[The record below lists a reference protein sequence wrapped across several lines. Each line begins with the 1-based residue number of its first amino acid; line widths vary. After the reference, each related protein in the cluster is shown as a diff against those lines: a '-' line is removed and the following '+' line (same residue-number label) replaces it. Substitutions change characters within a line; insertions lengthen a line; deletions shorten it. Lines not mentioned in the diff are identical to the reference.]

1 MLGALPEAVSQT
13 SLRNIVLA
21 GEALTPRRLAPW
33 WQRVGERT
41 RIVNMYGPTETTVY
55 VSYGVVAPVGGLGA
69 SPIGEPLPDIGWRVL
84 DASLAEVPMG
94 VPGDLYV
101 SGDGLARGYLGRP
114 GLSAERFVPDPWGP
128 PGTRMYLTGDRVR
141 RLPDGT
147 LDYLGRGDQ
156 QVKLR
161 GFRIEPGEIEAQ
173 LLAHDEVRDAAVMV
187 RNDGAGEQ
195 LVAYV
200 VTGEGGGGGDD
211 DSLWMRLRDHLATRV
226 PAFMMPGQWLRLDAL
241 PLTPNGKLDRRAL
254 PAPQAVAARFVAPQP
269 GVEADVAQVWRTV
282 LGVPRVGRHDNFF
295 ALGGHSLLATQMVAR
310 LQVASGRSVALRQV
324 FETPV
329 LADFCA
335 AWSAA
340 APAALDAGAR
350 DALEDLL
357 GDLEADA
364 A

>member
-1 MLGALPEAVSQT
+1 
-13 SLRNIVLA
+13 VLA

-33 WQRVGERT
+33 WAHFGTQT

-55 VSYGVVAPVGGLGA
+55 VSYGVVTPEGGIGQ
-69 SPIGEPLPDIGWRVL
+69 SPIGEALPDIGWRVL

-101 SGDGLARGYLGRP
+101 SGDGLARGYLGRAA
-114 GLSAERFVPDPWGP
+114 LSAERFVPDPWGKA
-128 PGTRMYLTGDRVR
+128 GARMYRTGDRVR

-147 LDYLGRGDQ
+147 LDYLVRGDQ

-173 LLAHDEVRDAAVMV
+173 LLAHAEVGDAAVLV
-187 RNDGAGEQ
+187 RNEGAGEQ

-200 VTGEGGGGGDD
+200 VTQTDD
-211 DSLWMRLRDHLATRV
+211 DGLWERLRDHLATRV
-226 PAFMMPGQWLRLDAL
+226 PTFMMPGQWLRLDAL

-254 PAPQAVAARFVAPQP
+254 PAPQAAGTRFVPPAP
-269 GVEADVAQVWRTV
+269 GVETDVAQIWQTV
-282 LGVPRVGRHDNFF
+282 LGVSHVGRHDNFF

-310 LQVASGRSVALRQV
+310 LQAASGRPVALRQL

-335 AWSAA
+335 AWSTS
-340 APAALDAGAR
+340 APAALDAHAR
-350 DALEDLL
+350 GVLDDLL